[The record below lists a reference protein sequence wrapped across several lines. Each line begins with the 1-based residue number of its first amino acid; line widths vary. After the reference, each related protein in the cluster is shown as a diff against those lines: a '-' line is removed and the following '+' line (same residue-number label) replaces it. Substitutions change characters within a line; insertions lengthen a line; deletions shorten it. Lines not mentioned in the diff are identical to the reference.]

1 MSHGG
6 CRIQCSNWL
15 PACKNHQASTC
26 SESKNCLMGTLLVP
40 RCRSLSQQSILACC
54 LHPTILRKLPSCGR
68 RCRPG
73 DSSSVCDQVSNH
85 GMEASMMDSVMT
97 ASREFFHLS
106 LEEKKKCS
114 NLIDGKYFQVEGYG
128 NDQVR
133 TQDQRLD
140 WSDRLHLRVEPEGGR
155 NLVHWPTHPKSFRD
169 DLHEYALK
177 CKRIKGDVLRAM
189 AKILELDEDCLVNQF
204 NSDAPTFAR
213 FNHFPPC
220 PRPDLVLGIKPHAD
234 FPALTVLLMDKDVAG
249 LQYLRDGT
257 WYNVPAACD
266 HTLLINIGLTME
278 VTISEPQIM
287 TNGIFTG
294 PMHRVVTNADK
305 ERISVAMFYGVDPE
319 QEIGP
324 IAHLLSEE
332 QPAQYRK
339 MKAKDLLV
347 LHHEHYAGGRGPR
360 IADALKI

>member
-1 MSHGG
+1 MADESWRLPNSVQQLAANMQEPPSQYLLREQELLGG
-6 CRIQCSNWL
+6 N
-15 PACKNHQASTC
+15 
-26 SESKNCLMGTLLVP
+26 
-40 RCRSLSQQSILACC
+40 LAGAEMPEPV
-54 LHPTILRKLPSCGR
+54 PTIDLGLLSASNNPGEAAKLLSALKTWGFF
-68 RCRPG
+68 
-73 DSSSVCDQVSNH
+73 QVSNH

-97 ASREFFHLS
+97 ASREFFHLP

-114 NLIDGKYFQVEGYG
+114 NLIDGKHFQVEGYG

-155 NLVHWPTHPKSFRD
+155 NLAHWPTHPKSF
-169 DLHEYALK
+169 
-177 CKRIKGDVLRAM
+177 
-189 AKILELDEDCLVNQF
+189 
-204 NSDAPTFAR
+204 R

-249 LQYLRDGT
+249 LQYLKDGT

-278 VTISEPQIM
+278 IM

-319 QEIGP
+319 QETGP

-332 QPAQYRK
+332 QPARYRK

>member
-1 MSHGG
+1 MADESW
-6 CRIQCSNWL
+6 RL
-15 PACKNHQASTC
+15 PNSVQQLAASMQEPP
-26 SESKNCLMGTLLVP
+26 SQYLL
-40 RCRSLSQQSILACC
+40 REQELLDGNLAGAEM
-54 LHPTILRKLPSCGR
+54 LEPVPTIDLGLLSASYDLEEAAKLRSALQTWGFF
-68 RCRPG
+68 
-73 DSSSVCDQVSNH
+73 QVSNH

-266 HTLLINIGLTME
+266 HTLLINIGLTMADND
-278 VTISEPQIM
+278 QRDLH
-287 TNGIFTG
+287 GA
-294 PMHRVVTNADK
+294 NA
-305 ERISVAMFYGVDPE
+305 
-319 QEIGP
+319 
-324 IAHLLSEE
+324 
-332 QPAQYRK
+332 
-339 MKAKDLLV
+339 
-347 LHHEHYAGGRGPR
+347 
-360 IADALKI
+360 